1 VAEAVT
7 ARLGSIGY
15 LDLSKAGD
23 LGVANVKVGDAFV
36 APSAEGAAAAYRG
49 SAPREGRD
57 PAISMA
63 VDVNR
68 VSTDPTTYPLI
79 LASYIIGCQK
89 YADPANVAL
98 IKGYLGYIVSA
109 AGQEV
114 AAGVGAAPLTVANI
128 TAAEA
133 IVSAIR

>member
-1 VAEAVT
+1 
-7 ARLGSIGY
+7 
-15 LDLSKAGD
+15 
-23 LGVANVKVGDAFV
+23 
-36 APSAEGAAAAYRG
+36 
-49 SAPREGRD
+49 
-57 PAISMA
+57 MA

-68 VSTDPTTYPLI
+68 ESPDPTTYPLI

-89 YADPANVAL
+89 YADSANVAL

-114 AAGVGAAPLTVANI
+114 AAGVGAAPLTAVNI
-128 TAAEA
+128 TTAEA